1 MSAPSDDN
9 WPEGSAEDGNKFFSQ
24 DKLSV
29 PEDRVENLIDDW
41 HNAQLMH
48 RRQDKLQKDLE
59 LRFCSLRV
67 ILQCCIRIARRVLF
81 AGSPIIR
88 TGQRLETPC
97 TRPFLRVP

>member
-1 MSAPSDDN
+1 MRHPTT
-9 WPEGSAEDGNKFFSQ
+9 EGLAEDGDKVFLQ

-48 RRQDKLQKDLE
+48 PRRDKLRKDLQ

-67 ILQCCIRIARRVLF
+67 ILQCCIGIARRVLF
-81 AGSPIIR
+81 AGPPII
-88 TGQRLETPC
+88 
-97 TRPFLRVP
+97 